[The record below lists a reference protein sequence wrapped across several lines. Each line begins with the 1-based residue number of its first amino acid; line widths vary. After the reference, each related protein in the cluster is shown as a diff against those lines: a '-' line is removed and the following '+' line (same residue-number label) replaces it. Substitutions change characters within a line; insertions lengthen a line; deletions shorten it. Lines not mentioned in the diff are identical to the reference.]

1 MRTLFLVKNI
11 QEAQKALV
19 NFDKKLDKI
28 IAFNL
33 EVEFYLKSKITSYN
47 NPLYKFL
54 DVKGITC
61 NYNFLL
67 PNFEVAYKF
76 AKDENLVGLRD
87 RLGYFFSEFDRS
99 YLFATRVIDK
109 LKPKE
114 VFMGTLIDFPG
125 SSVINGSLKIHAFDV
140 VLRERGIAKKTL
152 MVDFKKK
159 SLRQVVGRFLNRIS
173 LIKIKYPYDVR
184 VFTLISV
191 FYMI

>member
-109 LKPKE
+109 LKLK
-114 VFMGTLIDFPG
+114 FY
-125 SSVINGSLKIHAFDV
+125 SVI
-140 VLRERGIAKKTL
+140 
-152 MVDFKKK
+152 
-159 SLRQVVGRFLNRIS
+159 FLNYQLMTSIEEHAGEGPELQDRTS
-173 LIKIKYPYDVR
+173 RKQ
-184 VFTLISV
+184 
-191 FYMI
+191 